1 MDERST
7 KLEQENEELRKALEL
22 AETEIDKL
30 RGLKSGSEVL
40 KSVSLDQ
47 GSPTGKAN
55 SRQGP
60 TIVLKLDLSGIASL
74 RALEPIL
81 SSGAEALRVEPCCE
95 A

>member
-7 KLEQENEELRKALEL
+7 KLEQENDRLREALDL
-22 AETEIDKL
+22 AKTEIDQL

-40 KSVSLDQ
+40 KSVSVDH
-47 GSPTGKAN
+47 GSPPGKAN
-55 SRQGP
+55 SKQGP

-81 SSGAEALRVEPCCE
+81 SSGAEALRIEPYCE